1 MGVSWEAQ
9 AGSTD
14 LLASDLEVFSVRY
27 EESLR
32 DLFLLVII
40 SWSSK
45 VKMGSFLKF
54 KVAFSYLLILFMY
67 LDMDFE
73 YGLFPFWFLQLP

>member
-40 SWSSK
+40 S
-45 VKMGSFLKF
+45 
-54 KVAFSYLLILFMY
+54 
-67 LDMDFE
+67 
-73 YGLFPFWFLQLP
+73 